1 MAKKTIPNVG
11 ITDYCGE
18 LDLSDFDI
26 ALPKQ
31 SPLPELIKDLPLFV
45 ADESKILT
53 VVAKDL
59 EARLEKLCK
68 ALTAEY
74 KVKYPI
80 RYKFKVKKSKGL
92 PEITWYRLILHRYP
106 DEELEEKEVSE
117 GVLRRFSN
125 AMPWEIP
132 LYLHLLDE
140 LEKLNQRV
148 IRISTLA
155 EAIKELT
162 KATEKYNT

>member
-1 MAKKTIPNVG
+1 MTKEPAVG
-11 ITDYCGE
+11 ITNYCEE

-26 ALPKQ
+26 ALPEQ
-31 SPLPELIKDLPLFV
+31 SPQPEVIKDLPLFV
-45 ADESKILT
+45 ADESKILM
-53 VVAKDL
+53 VAAKDL

-68 ALTAEY
+68 ALTAKY
-74 KVKYPI
+74 KVKYPV

-140 LEKLNQRV
+140 LEKLDQRV
-148 IRISTLA
+148 IRITTLA

-162 KATEKYNT
+162 KATKKYNT

>member
-1 MAKKTIPNVG
+1 MTKEPAVG
-11 ITDYCGE
+11 ITNYCGE

-26 ALPKQ
+26 ALPEQ
-31 SPLPELIKDLPLFV
+31 SPQPEVIKDLPLFV
-45 ADESKILT
+45 ADESKILM
-53 VVAKDL
+53 VAAKDL

-68 ALTAEY
+68 ALTDEY

-140 LEKLNQRV
+140 LEKLDQRV

-162 KATEKYNT
+162 KATKKYNT

>member
-26 ALPKQ
+26 ALPEQ
-31 SPLPELIKDLPLFV
+31 SPLPKLIKDLPLFV

-53 VVAKDL
+53 VAAKDL

-132 LYLHLLDE
+132 LYLHLLDQIKQLEQRVKPTRE
-140 LEKLNQRV
+140 LSSQVRKTMRAIEKLQ
-148 IRISTLA
+148 I
-155 EAIKELT
+155 
-162 KATEKYNT
+162 

>member
-26 ALPKQ
+26 ALPEQ

-53 VVAKDL
+53 VAAKDL
-59 EARLEKLCK
+59 EARLEKQCK

>member
-1 MAKKTIPNVG
+1 MAKKTTPNVG
-11 ITDYCGE
+11 ITNYCGE

-26 ALPKQ
+26 SLPEQ
-31 SPLPELIKDLPLFV
+31 SPLPELIKELPLFV

-53 VVAKDL
+53 VAAKDL
-59 EARLEKLCK
+59 ESRLEKLCK

-162 KATEKYNT
+162 KATKKYNT

>member
-11 ITDYCGE
+11 ITDYYGE

-26 ALPKQ
+26 ALPEQ
-31 SPLPELIKDLPLFV
+31 SPLPKLIKDLPLFV
-45 ADESKILT
+45 AYESKILT
-53 VVAKDL
+53 VAAKDL

-162 KATEKYNT
+162 KATKKYKT

>member
-1 MAKKTIPNVG
+1 MTKEPAVG
-11 ITDYCGE
+11 ITNYWGE

-26 ALPKQ
+26 ALPEQ
-31 SPLPELIKDLPLFV
+31 SPQPKLIKDLPLFV
-45 ADESKILT
+45 ADESKILM
-53 VVAKDL
+53 VAAKDL

-140 LEKLNQRV
+140 LEKLEQRV

-162 KATEKYNT
+162 KATKKYNT

>member
-26 ALPKQ
+26 ALPEQ

-53 VVAKDL
+53 VAAKDL

-80 RYKFKVKKSKGL
+80 RYKFRVKKSKGL

-162 KATEKYNT
+162 KATKKYNT

>member
-26 ALPKQ
+26 ALPEP

-45 ADESKILT
+45 ADKSKILMFA
-53 VVAKDL
+53 AKDL
-59 EARLEKLCK
+59 EALLKKLCK
-68 ALTAEY
+68 VLTAEY
-74 KVKYPI
+74 KVKYPM
-80 RYKFKVKKSKGL
+80 RYKFKVKESKGL

-117 GVLRRFSN
+117 AVLRRFSN
-125 AMPWEIP
+125 AMSWEIP
-132 LYLHLLDE
+132 LYLHLIDE

-148 IRISTLA
+148 IRMSTLTQA
-155 EAIKELT
+155 TKDLT
-162 KATEKYNT
+162 KAIEKYNS

>member
-1 MAKKTIPNVG
+1 MTKEPAVG
-11 ITDYCGE
+11 ITNYWGE

-26 ALPKQ
+26 ALPEQ
-31 SPLPELIKDLPLFV
+31 SPQPKLIKDLPLFV
-45 ADESKILT
+45 ADESKILM
-53 VVAKDL
+53 VAAKDL

-125 AMPWEIP
+125 AMDWELP

-148 IRISTLA
+148 ARMSTLNQA
-155 EAIKELT
+155 VKELS
-162 KATEKYNT
+162 KAIEKYNT

>member
-1 MAKKTIPNVG
+1 MTKEPNVG
-11 ITDYCGE
+11 ITNYHST
-18 LDLSDFDI
+18 LKLSDFDI
-26 ALPKQ
+26 VLSEQ
-31 SPLPELIKDLPLFV
+31 SPLPELTSDLPALIT
-45 ADESKILT
+45 DESKLLMT
-53 VVAKDL
+53 AAKDL

-140 LEKLNQRV
+140 LEKLDQRV

-155 EAIKELT
+155 EAVKELT
-162 KATEKYNT
+162 KAIEKYNT

>member
-53 VVAKDL
+53 VAAKDL

-140 LEKLNQRV
+140 LEKLDQRV

-162 KATEKYNT
+162 KATKKYNT

>member
-1 MAKKTIPNVG
+1 MAKKTTPNVG
-11 ITDYCGE
+11 ITNYCGE

-26 ALPKQ
+26 ALPEQ
-31 SPLPELIKDLPLFV
+31 SPLPELIKELPLFV

-53 VVAKDL
+53 VAAKDL
-59 EARLEKLCK
+59 ESRLEKLCK
-68 ALTAEY
+68 ALTTEY

-162 KATEKYNT
+162 KATKKYNT

>member
-1 MAKKTIPNVG
+1 MAKKSIPNVG

-26 ALPKQ
+26 ALPEQ
-31 SPLPELIKDLPLFV
+31 SLLPELIKDLPLFV

-53 VVAKDL
+53 VAAKDL

-92 PEITWYRLILHRYP
+92 PKITWYRLILHRYP

-125 AMPWEIP
+125 AMDWEIP

-148 IRISTLA
+148 ARMSTLNQA
-155 EAIKELT
+155 VKELS
-162 KATEKYNT
+162 KAIEKYNT

>member
-1 MAKKTIPNVG
+1 MTKEPAVG
-11 ITDYCGE
+11 ITNYCGE

-26 ALPKQ
+26 ALPEQ
-31 SPLPELIKDLPLFV
+31 SPQPELIKDLPLFV
-45 ADESKILT
+45 ADESKILM
-53 VVAKDL
+53 VAAKDL

-125 AMPWEIP
+125 AMSWEIP

-140 LEKLNQRV
+140 LEKLDQRV

-162 KATEKYNT
+162 KATKKYNT

>member
-26 ALPKQ
+26 ALPEQ

-53 VVAKDL
+53 VAAKDL

-125 AMPWEIP
+125 SMPWEIP

-140 LEKLNQRV
+140 LEKLDQRV
-148 IRISTLA
+148 IRISTLT

-162 KATEKYNT
+162 KATKKYNT

>member
-1 MAKKTIPNVG
+1 MTKEPAVG
-11 ITDYCGE
+11 ITNYCEE

-26 ALPKQ
+26 ALPEQ
-31 SPLPELIKDLPLFV
+31 SPQPEVIKDLPLFV
-45 ADESKILT
+45 ADESKILM
-53 VVAKDL
+53 VAAKDL

-68 ALTAEY
+68 ALTAKY

-140 LEKLNQRV
+140 LEKLDQRV
-148 IRISTLA
+148 IRITTLA

-162 KATEKYNT
+162 KATKKYNT

>member
-1 MAKKTIPNVG
+1 MTKEPTVG
-11 ITDYCGE
+11 IKNYCGE

-26 ALPKQ
+26 ALPEQ
-31 SPLPELIKDLPLFV
+31 SPQPEVIKDLPLFV
-45 ADESKILT
+45 ADESKILM
-53 VVAKDL
+53 VAAKDL

-140 LEKLNQRV
+140 LEKLDQRV

-162 KATEKYNT
+162 KATKKYNT

>member
-1 MAKKTIPNVG
+1 MTKEPAVG
-11 ITDYCGE
+11 ITNYCEE

-26 ALPKQ
+26 ALPEQ
-31 SPLPELIKDLPLFV
+31 SPQPEVIKDLPLFV
-45 ADESKILT
+45 ADESKILM
-53 VVAKDL
+53 VAAKDL

-68 ALTAEY
+68 ALTAKY

-92 PEITWYRLILHRYP
+92 PEITWYRLILHLYP

-140 LEKLNQRV
+140 LEKLDQRV

-162 KATEKYNT
+162 KATKKYNT

>member
-1 MAKKTIPNVG
+1 MAKKTTPNVG
-11 ITDYCGE
+11 ITNYCGE

-26 ALPKQ
+26 ALPEQ
-31 SPLPELIKDLPLFV
+31 SPLPELIKELPLFV

-53 VVAKDL
+53 VAAKDL
-59 EARLEKLCK
+59 ESRLEKLCK

-162 KATEKYNT
+162 KATKKYNT

>member
-1 MAKKTIPNVG
+1 MTKKTIPNVG

-26 ALPKQ
+26 ALPEQ

-53 VVAKDL
+53 VAAKDL

-140 LEKLNQRV
+140 LEKLDQRV

-162 KATEKYNT
+162 KATKKYNT

>member
-1 MAKKTIPNVG
+1 MTKEPNVG
-11 ITDYCGE
+11 ITNYCEE

-26 ALPKQ
+26 ALPEQ
-31 SPLPELIKDLPLFV
+31 SPLPKLIKDLPLFV
-45 ADESKILT
+45 ADESKKLM
-53 VVAKDL
+53 VAAKDL
-59 EARLEKLCK
+59 KSRLEKLSK
-68 ALTAEY
+68 ALAAEY
-74 KVKYPI
+74 DVEHPM
-80 RYKFKVKKSKGL
+80 RYTFKVKNSKGL
-92 PEITWYRLILHRYP
+92 PKITWYRFILHRYQ
-106 DEELEEKEVSE
+106 EELEEKEVSD

-140 LEKLNQRV
+140 LEKLNQRA

-162 KATEKYNT
+162 KAIKKYNT

>member
-1 MAKKTIPNVG
+1 MTKEPAVG
-11 ITDYCGE
+11 ITNYCGE

-26 ALPKQ
+26 ALPEQ
-31 SPLPELIKDLPLFV
+31 SPQPEVIKDLPLFV
-45 ADESKILT
+45 ADESKILM
-53 VVAKDL
+53 VAAKDL

-140 LEKLNQRV
+140 LEKLDQRV

-162 KATEKYNT
+162 KATKKYNT

>member
-1 MAKKTIPNVG
+1 MTNKTIPNVG

-26 ALPKQ
+26 ALPEQ

-53 VVAKDL
+53 VAAKDL

-162 KATEKYNT
+162 KATKKYNT

>member
-26 ALPKQ
+26 ALPEQ
-31 SPLPELIKDLPLFV
+31 SPLPELIKELPLFV
-45 ADESKILT
+45 ADESKILMFA
-53 VVAKDL
+53 AKDL
-59 EARLEKLCK
+59 EARLENLCK
-68 ALTAEY
+68 ALAVEY

-140 LEKLNQRV
+140 LEKLDQRV

-162 KATEKYNT
+162 RATKKYNT

>member
-1 MAKKTIPNVG
+1 MTKEPAVG
-11 ITDYCGE
+11 ITNYCGE

-26 ALPKQ
+26 ALPEQ
-31 SPLPELIKDLPLFV
+31 SPQPELIKDLPLFV
-45 ADESKILT
+45 ADESKILM
-53 VVAKDL
+53 VAAKDL

-92 PEITWYRLILHRYP
+92 PKITWYRLILHRYP
-106 DEELEEKEVSE
+106 DEELEEKEVSN
-117 GVLRRFSN
+117 GVLRRFSY

-140 LEKLNQRV
+140 LEKLDQRV
-148 IRISTLA
+148 IRISTLT

-162 KATEKYNT
+162 KATKKYNT

>member
-1 MAKKTIPNVG
+1 MTNKTIPNVG

-26 ALPKQ
+26 ALPEQ

-53 VVAKDL
+53 VAAKDL

-92 PEITWYRLILHRYP
+92 PEITWYRIILHRYP

-162 KATEKYNT
+162 KATKKYNT

>member
-26 ALPKQ
+26 ALPEQ
-31 SPLPELIKDLPLFV
+31 SLLPELIKDLPLFV

-53 VVAKDL
+53 VAAKDL

-125 AMPWEIP
+125 AMDWEIP

-148 IRISTLA
+148 ARMSTLNQA
-155 EAIKELT
+155 VKELS
-162 KATEKYNT
+162 KAIEKYNT

>member
-1 MAKKTIPNVG
+1 MTKEPAVG
-11 ITDYCGE
+11 ITNYCGE

-26 ALPKQ
+26 ALPEQ
-31 SPLPELIKDLPLFV
+31 SPQPEVIKDLPLFV
-45 ADESKILT
+45 ADESKILM
-53 VVAKDL
+53 VAAKDL

-92 PEITWYRLILHRYP
+92 PKITWYRLILHRYP
-106 DEELEEKEVSE
+106 DEELEEKEVSN
-117 GVLRRFSN
+117 GVLRRFSY

-140 LEKLNQRV
+140 LEKLDQRV
-148 IRISTLA
+148 IRISTLT

-162 KATEKYNT
+162 KATKKYNT

>member
-1 MAKKTIPNVG
+1 MTKKTIPNVG

-26 ALPKQ
+26 ALPEQ

-53 VVAKDL
+53 VAAKDL

>member
-1 MAKKTIPNVG
+1 MAKKTISNVG

-26 ALPKQ
+26 ALPEQ
-31 SPLPELIKDLPLFV
+31 SPLPTLIKDLPIYV
-45 ADESKILT
+45 TDESKKLM
-53 VVAKDL
+53 VAAKDL
-59 EARLEKLCK
+59 EARLENLCK

-140 LEKLNQRV
+140 LERLNQRV

-162 KATEKYNT
+162 KATKKYNT